1 MFFSFVQFK
10 AISLFS
16 CFQAYK
22 GVCYKV
28 LLLQRPPLTKMS
40 TDFRS
45 VIGHPN
51 DSYPSQL
58 SLNFNAPGV
67 ETHDT
72 SLPSIM
78 GNQFNIGSMG
88 QWDAGTRN
96 FNTGINTSNFSSIN
110 ANFVH
115 YFTNRFPAE
124 TCMQQCLCFIER
136 SRKTPL
142 LNLIADH
149 EIASVHALNAYL
161 FSPAGRAMYG
171 NDTDSSKLMND
182 FGFAGS
188 FNQNVPEYARGQQTY
203 DSAIV
208 VGRRAR
214 CHSVTRA
221 FSDRNNPYLL
231 SDKILS
237 TVWLLAVRRKYIDEV
252 EMEEL
257 EYDAPAMSSSRKR
270 KAKAFSRSRRKK
282 SADVDEDSH
291 PSAIWYWTFNLF
303 VSMSRAPPSSVLY
316 IDDINTGSCIRVGTV
331 SDTDGNNKLIHK
343 KRDDARAA
351 MSAEYGLRV
360 GNEKDYLNKLP
371 FLGTTDIMMNMG

>member
-1 MFFSFVQFK
+1 
-10 AISLFS
+10 
-16 CFQAYK
+16 
-22 GVCYKV
+22 
-28 LLLQRPPLTKMS
+28 MS
-40 TDFRS
+40 TDFRG

-58 SLNFNAPGV
+58 TLGFDAPGT

-72 SLPSIM
+72 TLPSVM
-78 GNQFNIGSMG
+78 GNQFNIGGMA

-161 FSPAGRAMYG
+161 ISPAGRAMY
-171 NDTDSSKLMND
+171 NDKDATRLMAD

-208 VGRRAR
+208 IGRRAR

-221 FSDRNNPYLL
+221 YSDRRNPYLL
-231 SDKILS
+231 SDKVLS

-252 EMEEL
+252 ELDDL
-257 EYDAPAMSSSRKR
+257 EYEAPKYGTSRNR
-270 KAKAFSRSRRKK
+270 KGKSFSLSRRKK
-282 SADVDEDSH
+282 SADVDTNSH
-291 PSAIWYWTFNLF
+291 PNAKWYWTFNLF
-303 VSMSRAPPSSVLY
+303 VSMSRSPPSSVLY
-316 IDDINTGSCIRVGTV
+316 IDDENTGSCVRVGTV
-331 SDTDGNNKLIHK
+331 SDTDGNNKLVHK

-351 MSAEYGLRV
+351 MSAENGLKV
-360 GNEKDYLNKLP
+360 GDEKDYLNKLP
-371 FLGTTDIMMNMG
+371 FLGTTDILMNMG